1 MKKKLLMSSI
11 ILGISLLGMLTLNAA
26 SDRIKIVSPNYDS
39 KQLSEDGM
47 HITNIINTS
56 KTDLVN
62 GEVAIEIIIDNS
74 KHTEIMYA
82 IDNGNAI
89 SAIKGNL
96 IDNIKTNALSLEDLG
111 NIKQGIVTNTNEGI
125 NSVPLD
131 NKNIEMQLENIKGL
145 EKSADGEI
153 FNLIEEGIKSFS
165 DKADVKFMVVALSSM
180 PNLSTEQVT
189 NLKNQIAKYEEQGI
203 KFIVYGINITND
215 NLNNIFASSTK
226 YEIQTNNLSEIK
238 YAGNV
243 IAELPKEKP
252 AIASTIS
259 FDKYILDNFNI
270 KDVKTDL
277 GMASYDANNNLVIW
291 EAGNIKTNQVVRL
304 TYYLSLK
311 EAVDQSVVDKIN
323 LRTNR
328 QIKVTQTGQLIGMYP
343 ADDKIEDQICSP
355 TIRILKEAVDNPKT
369 GIASYIIF
377 GACML
382 AVASIT
388 ILVLRKKNK
397 FGRI

>member
-1 MKKKLLMSSI
+1 MKKKLLMGSF
-11 ILGISLLGMLTLNAA
+11 ILGISLLGMFTLNAA
-26 SDRIKIVSPNYDS
+26 SNRVRIVSPNYDS

-82 IDNGNAI
+82 IDNGNTM
-89 SAIKGNL
+89 STVKENL
-96 IDNIKTNALSLEDLG
+96 IDSIKTNAASLEKID
-111 NIKQGIVTNTNEGI
+111 NIKQGIVTNTKDGF

-131 NKNIEMQLENIKGL
+131 NKNIEMQLENVKGL
-145 EKSADGEI
+145 ESSTDGEI
-153 FNLIEEGIKSFS
+153 FNSIDEGIKSFS
-165 DKADVKFMVVALSSM
+165 DKTDIKVMVVAISSM
-180 PNLSTEQVT
+180 PSLSVEEIA
-189 NLKNQIAKYEEQGI
+189 NLKNKIAKYEEQGI
-203 KFIVYGINITND
+203 KFIVYSI
-215 NLNNIFASSTK
+215 NLNNANLNSIFENATK
-226 YEIQTNNLSEIK
+226 YELRTDSLNDIK
-238 YAGNV
+238 YAGNI
-243 IAELPKEKP
+243 IAELPHEKP

-277 GMASYDANNNLVIW
+277 GVANYDANNNLVIW

-311 EAVDQSVVDKIN
+311 EAVDPSVVDRIN

-328 QIKVTQTGQLIGMYP
+328 QIRVTQSGQLIGMYP

-388 ILVLRKKNK
+388 ILVLRKKNS
-397 FGRI
+397 FNRI